1 MKGIL
6 KKKLYKFVISPTL
19 FLLTFLSNKICVF
32 ASSTLGENAKNISN
46 TAQQEAL
53 GLAEIAGVI
62 GIVVAGICVFIK
74 KADVAKMVFVCTV
87 GGYFILKFAPQIW
100 QIITGGM

>member
-1 MKGIL
+1 MKFL
-6 KKKLYKFVISPTL
+6 KNGLYKYVISPVV
-19 FLLTFLSNKICVF
+19 FLLSIVFNVSSVF

-53 GLAEIAGVI
+53 GLAEVAGI
-62 GIVVAGICVFIK
+62 LGIVVAGICVFIK
-74 KADVAKMVFVCTV
+74 KQDVAKMVFFCTV